1 MEKVWGTCVFEI
13 GEYVC
18 VQKGKAIRETEVTR
32 EKGGDGNSQSRVPEE
47 A

>member
-13 GEYVC
+13 EHVR

-32 EKGGDGNSQSRVPEE
+32 GKGGDGNSQSRVPEE